1 MHMPER
7 RKFSDYEKKTVYA
20 QGNGKCGICGKPIK
34 FSDMTIDHKIPLSK
48 GGTNEFS
55 NLQPACLICNM
66 LKGELT
72 TLELDEKLREI
83 LRFSRK
89 KALSHILSGTRV

>member
-20 QGNGKCGICGKPIK
+20 QGNGKCGICGKSLK

-55 NLQPACLICNM
+55 NLQPACRMCNM
-66 LKGELT
+66 IKGDLSA
-72 TLELDEKLREI
+72 LEFEGKLREV
-83 LRFSRK
+83 LRFSKK
-89 KALSHILSGTRV
+89 KAFYRILSGTRV